1 MYSLLKSQ
9 YKLLANFK
17 CILFAFHFHLKTTN
31 KTGVDRE
38 TRKDVA
44 RPGVAHQSNEKANQ
58 IFDITTCWTALGME
72 TLATYLNENLY
83 LFV

>member
-1 MYSLLKSQ
+1 MYPLLKSQ

-44 RPGVAHQSNEKANQ
+44 RPAGWHIKVMKKQ
-58 IFDITTCWTALGME
+58 IK
-72 TLATYLNENLY
+72 YLTSPRVELHWGDTSY
-83 LFV
+83 LPK